1 MKKITKIIPVI
12 LILIISIL
20 LLLYFNFKEASK
32 YLKIENYQVE
42 SMSLN
47 YEKSSENINEIVQHM
62 QSLAKKNNVI
72 LVKSNIDFERKN
84 GYKVYLSLENIN
96 ELKLL
101 LQKSFKIDY
110 FNKKGTSSS
119 FIATYETS
127 DKNQIGIIKDLFA
140 DHYYSYYLMNEMLD
154 NNDSLYGNYE
164 ILYKNFEDYSN
175 FIYEVNEL
183 VGYDTQAIMLTSSL
197 DRLIIM
203 LMIGSI
209 IFLFIFYF
217 IFQIYEYYNNSKK
230 IGCMKLL
237 GYDTDKINQKM
248 IQKNMKVYF
257 YSIFIIMLFIIC
269 FVKNIRLYHIII
281 ILLINLFIILMT
293 YVISRWSCKMINKT
307 YQTSNI
313 LKKQNITS
321 RISNV
326 SYKFKTVMI
335 IMIICF
341 LSCFKEMVVR
351 MKRYNGLIILIIE
364 IRSSLHRNRCQR

>member
-140 DHYYSYYLMNEMLD
+140 DHYYSYYCK
-154 NNDSLYGNYE
+154 
-164 ILYKNFEDYSN
+164 I
-175 FIYEVNEL
+175 
-183 VGYDTQAIMLTSSL
+183 Q
-197 DRLIIM
+197 
-203 LMIGSI
+203 
-209 IFLFIFYF
+209 
-217 IFQIYEYYNNSKK
+217 NSW
-230 IGCMKLL
+230 
-237 GYDTDKINQKM
+237 Q
-248 IQKNMKVYF
+248 
-257 YSIFIIMLFIIC
+257 
-269 FVKNIRLYHIII
+269 
-281 ILLINLFIILMT
+281 
-293 YVISRWSCKMINKT
+293 INK
-307 YQTSNI
+307 
-313 LKKQNITS
+313 
-321 RISNV
+321 
-326 SYKFKTVMI
+326 
-335 IMIICF
+335 
-341 LSCFKEMVVR
+341 
-351 MKRYNGLIILIIE
+351 
-364 IRSSLHRNRCQR
+364 